1 MNYSEISLRD
11 DVDFAHIDADQPG
24 IREKVTYVWSVVSVN
39 MSKK

>member
-24 IREKVTYVWSVVSVN
+24 IREKVTYV
-39 MSKK
+39 